1 MTRRSRTPAKS
12 IYMGSFDVLT
22 WGHYSVAE
30 MAARLFGK
38 TDVAVAFNP
47 NKTYLYSRAERVAL
61 ARQGL
66 AGIDGVR
73 VCSFE
78 GLFTD
83 YVKRHGYNVVVR
95 GVRSSADLNDA
106 MLLDALGE
114 MQFVEGGGV
123 IPVYL
128 PCKRKFQD
136 TSSTSTKAIL
146 DGQGRAYDLAPLVS
160 IHAYQARKMSQ
171 YICGLT
177 GVSGAGKT
185 TIANEFKAIAASRGI
200 DFSHIEMDKLGHRI
214 LNREENDKIFRD
226 TRQEIIHRFGVERVT
241 TDGNI
246 DRKKLG
252 ALVFGDPQKMAILN
266 RIMAEPMNL
275 MIADQLRHKTGFSML
290 DGALF
295 AETPELLPLIHN
307 NVVLVSSSQKALRA
321 RLAMR
326 DGLDSAQFERR
337 QASQFTTKTKRDA
350 LMKQITKDRYGRIIN
365 FDNSSVLG
373 PAQNDLMVA
382 FNEMMEAVDIF
393 GELRVTGFLKL
404 LRVEQPKQAYD
415 LLRSFYAGNDRHYH
429 AWSHIV
435 DGINQIQNIEDQL
448 DDPQALLLG
457 WLFHDAV
464 YDVTNNSSEDRSMAL
479 LQQVGTAWG
488 LDARLIKKAQRFIEV
503 TKHGRVRPETSD
515 ELYMVDVDFSMF
527 GRPWKVFSQ
536 CVNDIR
542 YEYPALSNA
551 EFNNG
556 RRAFLQ
562 SLGPDVFRTDRFK
575 CEFAEQARSN
585 IDRSISALK

>member
-1 MTRRSRTPAKS
+1 MRNNRRSAQS
-12 IYMGSFDVLT
+12 VYMGSFEVLT
-22 WGHYSVAE
+22 RGHYAVAE
-30 MAARLFGK
+30 MAVRLFGK
-38 TDVAVAFNP
+38 TDVAVGFNP

-66 AGIDGVR
+66 AGIDNVQ

-95 GVRSSADLNDA
+95 GVRSSADLSDA
-106 MLLDALGE
+106 MGLDALGA
-114 MQFVEGGGV
+114 MQFVNGGGV

-128 PCKRKFQD
+128 PCERKYQD
-136 TSSTSTKAIL
+136 TSSSAVKAIL

-160 IHAYQARKMSQ
+160 IHAYQARKLSQ

-200 DFSHIEMDKLGHRI
+200 DFSHIEMDKLGHSI
-214 LNREENDKIFRD
+214 LSGWENDAIFVK
-226 TRQEIIHRFGVERVT
+226 TRQAIINHFGTENVT
-241 TDGNI
+241 TDGKI

-252 ALVFGDPQKMAILN
+252 ALVFGDPQKMAALN
-266 RIMAEPMNL
+266 RLMAEPMNL

-295 AETPELLPLIHN
+295 AETPDLLPLIHN
-307 NVVLVSSSQKALRA
+307 NIVLVSSSQKALRA

-326 DGLDSAQFERR
+326 DGLDSVQFERR
-337 QASQFTTKTKRDA
+337 QASQFTTKTKIAA
-350 LMKQITKDRYGRIIN
+350 LNAQIKKDYYGRIIQ
-365 FDNSSVLG
+365 FDNSSVSG
-373 PAQNDLMVA
+373 PAQNDLKVA
-382 FNEMMEAVDIF
+382 FNDMMEAVDIF

-404 LRVEQPKQAYD
+404 LGVEQPKRAYD
-415 LLRSFYAGNDRHYH
+415 LLRSYYSGNDRHYH

-435 DGINQIQNIEDQL
+435 DGIDKIQNIEDHL
-448 DDPQALLLG
+448 DNPNALLLG

-464 YDVTNNSSEDRSMAL
+464 YDVRNNSSEDQSMDL
-479 LQQVGTAWG
+479 LQQVGAAWG
-488 LDARLIKKAQRFIEV
+488 LDINLIKQAQRFIKV
-503 TKHGRVRPETSD
+503 TKHGRVRPETKD
-515 ELYMVDVDFSMF
+515 ESYMVDVDFSMF
-527 GRPWKVFSQ
+527 GGSWRIFSQ
-536 CVNDIR
+536 NAHDIR
-542 YEYPALSNA
+542 CEYPILSDT
-551 EFNNG
+551 EFYNG

-562 SLGPDVFRTDRFK
+562 GLDAEVFRTKYFQCKFGD
-575 CEFAEQARSN
+575 QARIN
-585 IDRSISALK
+585 LARSLSALT